1 MNTLNEELKHPLN
14 NRMLTCPVQGKW
26 TSFQLVD
33 EAGSGEPYAGLAYEV
48 TDTEGFKYSG
58 RLDATGSGRV
68 DNHFAGP
75 IALILDQKYQGHEQV
90 YSFLQAREHYPLE
103 ITELQVRA
111 EQTRYQNHF
120 GSR

>member
-1 MNTLNEELKHPLN
+1 MSTLNAELTHPLN
-14 NRMLTCPVQGKW
+14 SRILTCPVQGKW

-33 EAGSGEPYAGLAYEV
+33 ETGSGEPYAGLAYEV
-48 TDTEGFKYSG
+48 ADAEGFKYNG
-58 RLDATGSGRV
+58 RLDANGSGRV
-68 DNHFAGP
+68 DNHYAGP
-75 IALILDQKYQGHEQV
+75 IALIFDQKYQGPEEL
-90 YSFLQAREHYPLE
+90 YKDLQAREHYPLE